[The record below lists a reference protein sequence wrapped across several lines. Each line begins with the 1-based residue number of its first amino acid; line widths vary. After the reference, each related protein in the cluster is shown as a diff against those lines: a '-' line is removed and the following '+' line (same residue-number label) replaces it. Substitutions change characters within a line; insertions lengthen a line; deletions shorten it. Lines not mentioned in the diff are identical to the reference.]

1 MLEISK
7 QTFQKFKENNI
18 RYCHWKSNEHLLEGL
33 DGITDLDVLIDRFN
47 YNRVVEILMDLGY
60 KTGDT
65 IFYLDYS
72 SIADYIGFDYE
83 TGKIVHLHLHFEL
96 MIGKKFVKG
105 IHLPWEEEI
114 YQNIEV
120 DSETGVHIIDSN
132 IELILLFIR
141 NYAKK
146 NVIHKIKRKGLSK
159 DDKVE
164 FNWLHPRVTRDKLNQ
179 FSNTFHL
186 GDLGELIFHYA
197 ETPNRKNL
205 NMIYRVINKIL
216 KSQYFF
222 NNIKQNFR
230 YFRYKLT
237 AAKNLIRHRYL
248 HRPVR
253 YRRGISQGGLIIA
266 FAGVDGAGKSTLIK
280 EVNKWLTW
288 KIDTYNIYFGSGDGS
303 SSLIRKPLRMVAKL
317 RVKKRGNSLNIT
329 EKDAEKKKK
338 KLKWAK
344 AIWAVT
350 LAAEKKKKFKDM
362 LKARSQGM
370 IVLTDRYPQDQI
382 KGFNDGPL
390 LSDWESSTNPI
401 KRKLYRYER
410 EIYNLSNIFQP
421 DIFFKLT
428 ISEELSAKRK
438 NDTPL
443 YMIRKKI
450 NAIETISF
458 PQSKEIIID
467 SSGTVEDS
475 SLSLKRAIWN
485 S

>member
-7 QTFQKFKENNI
+7 QTFQKFTENEI

-33 DGITDLDVLIDRFN
+33 DGITDLDVLIDRSS
-47 YNRVVEILMDLGY
+47 YNRVVEILMELGY

-65 IFYLDYS
+65 LFYLDYS
-72 SIADYIGFDYE
+72 SIADYIGFDSE
-83 TGKIVHLHLHFEL
+83 TGKMVHLHLHFEL

-105 IHLPWEEEI
+105 IHLPWEKVI
-114 YQNIEV
+114 YQSLMV
-120 DSETGVHIIDSN
+120 DRETGINIIDSN
-132 IELILLFIR
+132 IEMILLFIR

-164 FNWLHPRVTRDKLNQ
+164 FDWLKPRVTREKLNL
-179 FSNTFHL
+179 FSEYFHL
-186 GDLGELIFHYA
+186 ENLGELIFLYTENPH
-197 ETPNRKNL
+197 RKNL
-205 NMIYRVINKIL
+205 NKIYKVIDKIL

-237 AAKNLIRHRYL
+237 AAKNLISFRYFN
-248 HRPVR
+248 RPVR

-280 EVNKWLTW
+280 EVNKWLSW

-303 SSLIRKPLRMVAKL
+303 SSLIRKPLRVIAKL
-317 RVKKRGNSLNIT
+317 RIKKRGNSLNIT
-329 EKDAEKKKK
+329 EADAEKKKK

-350 LAAEKKKKFKDM
+350 LASEKKKKFQDM

-370 IVLTDRYPQDQI
+370 VILTDRYPQDQI

-390 LSDWESSTNPI
+390 LSDWESSKNPI

-450 NAIETISF
+450 NAIETIKF
-458 PQSKEIIID
+458 TQSKEITID
-467 SSGTVEDS
+467 SSGTVEQS
-475 SLSLKRAIWN
+475 SLQIKRAIWN